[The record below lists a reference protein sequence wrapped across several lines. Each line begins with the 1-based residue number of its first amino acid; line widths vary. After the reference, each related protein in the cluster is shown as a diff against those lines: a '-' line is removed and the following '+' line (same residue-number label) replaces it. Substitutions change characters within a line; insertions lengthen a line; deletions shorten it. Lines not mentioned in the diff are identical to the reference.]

1 MGHHTSQ
8 SFTSFIISFSRA
20 NAACSRRYAS
30 RSPSARSNGTRCM
43 RDQIFSRCSSLAEK
57 TRWHLNQSSCPRFR
71 PPQPTARSFDMIRL
85 RHAAG
90 SHVAPRSSLGAT
102 YHLTRF
108 SSPTPDPFA
117 HSRFGKVLT
126 SSRCFPF
133 RHDRTHM
140 HTARSHHQEWPTHS
154 ARAMEDSVYTSRL
167 QSPPRGAYPYESRR
181 WSEGK
186 ARSDTC
192 D

>member
-1 MGHHTSQ
+1 MQHALSVSQSGNCQVGHHTSQ

-30 RSPSARSNGTRCM
+30 LSPSARSNGTRCM

-71 PPQPTARSFDMIRL
+71 PPQPTARTFDMIRL

-90 SHVAPRSSLGAT
+90 SHGAPRSTLGAT

-108 SSPTPDPFA
+108 SSPTPGSVRTFA
-117 HSRFGKVLT
+117 LRKSAHLFSM
-126 SSRCFPF
+126 FPI
-133 RHDRTHM
+133 
-140 HTARSHHQEWPTHS
+140 PT
-154 ARAMEDSVYTSRL
+154 R
-167 QSPPRGAYPYESRR
+167 
-181 WSEGK
+181 
-186 ARSDTC
+186 
-192 D
+192 